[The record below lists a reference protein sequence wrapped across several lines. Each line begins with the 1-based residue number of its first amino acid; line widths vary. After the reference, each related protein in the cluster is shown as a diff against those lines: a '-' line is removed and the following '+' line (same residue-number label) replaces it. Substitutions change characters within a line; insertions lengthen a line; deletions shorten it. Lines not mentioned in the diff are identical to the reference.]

1 MKDEVFY
8 SKGMNPIKEDYP
20 DLYDISV
27 GLNDVCY
34 TGKSLD
40 YKTQKLVAIGI
51 AAAASDDRAVKKQIL
66 SGMKELDITKEEVV
80 DVLRV
85 VLLLA
90 GKPAFTKGMNALYNI
105 EEWNILNHFIFFL
118 ASENIKNIEY
128 LDYNLSVLINKNFDQ

>member
-1 MKDEVFY
+1 MNLNHNKYVDIINIFEVLVMKDEVFF

-27 GLNDVCY
+27 SLNDVCY

-51 AAAASDDRAVKKQIL
+51 AAAASDNRAVKKQIQ
-66 SGMKELDITKEEVV
+66 SGMKELDITKDEVV

-90 GKPAFTKGMNALYNI
+90 GKPGFMKGINALYNI
-105 EEWNILNHFIFFL
+105 KE
-118 ASENIKNIEY
+118 
-128 LDYNLSVLINKNFDQ
+128 